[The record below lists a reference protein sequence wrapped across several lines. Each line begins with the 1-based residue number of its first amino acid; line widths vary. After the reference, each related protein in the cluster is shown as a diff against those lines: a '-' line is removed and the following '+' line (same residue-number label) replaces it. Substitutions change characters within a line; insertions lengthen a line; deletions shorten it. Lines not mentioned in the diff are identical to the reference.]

1 MAAEPVKPRSAA
13 FIFIFIT
20 VVLDMLGI
28 GIIIPVLPK
37 LIEHFM
43 GGNTVQAA
51 EIVGIFGSAWAVMQF
66 IFSPMLGSLSDRFGR
81 RPVVLLSNLGL
92 GLDYILM
99 AMAPHLSWLFAGR
112 LISGITAASISTAG
126 AYIAD
131 VTPAE
136 GRARNFGMLGAAF
149 GIGFILGPAV
159 GGILGSYDVH
169 YPFWAAAAMSLA
181 NFAYGFFI
189 LPESLGI
196 ENRAAFSW
204 AKANPFGSVK
214 LLLGHHE
221 LWGLGLVSF
230 LSQLAHT
237 SLPSIYVLY
246 AGYRYGW
253 GPGQV
258 GVLLAG
264 VGVCAMV
271 VQAGLIRP
279 IVKAMGERH
288 ALLAG
293 LLCGCTALT
302 WYGTAW
308 TGELTWI
315 GVPVAAFWGLF
326 NATSQS
332 LMSQRVSASEQGQLQ
347 GATASITA
355 LAGIVGPILF
365 ANVFAR
371 AIDPAFGYNLPGA
384 GFWLA
389 GAFLLAAFLLAAYLT
404 RQRPVRHEI

>member
-1 MAAEPVKPRSAA
+1 MAVEAVNPRPAA

-20 VVLDMLGI
+20 VVLDMLAI

-43 GGNTVQAA
+43 AGNTVQAA
-51 EIVGIFGSAWAVMQF
+51 EIVGIFGTAWAIMQF
-66 IFSPMLGSLSDRFGR
+66 IFSPALGSLSDRFGR
-81 RPVVLLSNLGL
+81 RPVILLSNLGL

-99 AMAPHLSWLFAGR
+99 AMAPALSWLFVGR

-131 VTPAE
+131 VTPAGE
-136 GRARNFGMLGAAF
+136 RAQKFGMLGTAF
-149 GIGFILGPAV
+149 GIGFVFGPAL

-169 YPFWAAAAMSLA
+169 YPFWAAAAMSLT

-189 LPESLGI
+189 LPESLKA
-196 ENRAAFSW
+196 ENRSPFSW
-204 AKANPFGSVK
+204 AKANPLGSVK
-214 LLLGHHE
+214 LLARHRE

-258 GVLLAG
+258 GLLLAG
-264 VGVCAMV
+264 VGLSAMV
-271 VQAGLIRP
+271 VQTGLIKP
-279 IVKAMGERH
+279 IVLAIGERR
-288 ALLAG
+288 ALLVG
-293 LLCGCTALT
+293 LLCGAISLT
-302 WYGTAW
+302 WYGSAW
-308 TGELTWI
+308 TGNLTWL
-315 GVPVAAFWGLF
+315 GVPIAAFWGLF

-332 LMSQRVSASEQGQLQ
+332 VMSTRVSASEQGQLQ

-355 LAGIVGPILF
+355 LAGIIGPVLF

-371 AIDPAFGYNLPGA
+371 TIDPANGIDLPGA

-389 GAFLLAAFLLAAYLT
+389 GCLLFAALLLAIALT
-404 RQRPVRHEI
+404 RKKFGQD